1 MQMEI
6 ISDLRERKLQVRT
19 EERQGGYGTE
29 LLNNTAVEGIVGP
42 AELSVDGEVQYTFS
56 FGEKETLTEYLK
68 RKSWMKKS
76 FCGYIGSF

>member
-29 LLNNTAVEGIVGP
+29 LLN
-42 AELSVDGEVQYTFS
+42 
-56 FGEKETLTEYLK
+56 K
-68 RKSWMKKS
+68 
-76 FCGYIGSF
+76 

>member
-1 MQMEI
+1 MEI

-42 AELSVDGEVQYTFS
+42 AELSVDGEVNILFLL
-56 FGEKETLTEYLK
+56 EKKK
-68 RKSWMKKS
+68 R
-76 FCGYIGSF
+76 

>member
-19 EERQGGYGTE
+19 EERKGGYGTE

-42 AELSVDGEVQYTFS
+42 AELSVRGLFPFLPTYTV
-56 FGEKETLTEYLK
+56 
-68 RKSWMKKS
+68 RKDL
-76 FCGYIGSF
+76 